1 MMIYK
6 QRESIIDYVTDII
19 DLAKYPIN
27 DLNSSQGREFLK
39 RCRQAL
45 RETGLCQLSEFMLP
59 RAVDNLVTEGKELV
73 PLSFST
79 DSEHNVY
86 FSSIDKTLPEADPR
100 RLMQRSAKKAI
111 AYDQIPSNS
120 LIRHL
125 YEWDD
130 FIQFIAA
137 ALEKEVLYRSADPFD
152 ACEIVVFEPSDELGW
167 HFDNS
172 EFSVT
177 LMLQPAESGGEFQYI
192 PHLRSPEDNGYQA
205 VKEVLDG
212 KQHDVIAPRQSPGT
226 FSLFCGRYAMHR
238 VTPISGS
245 RPRINAVL
253 SYSEKPGMKLTELTQ
268 RLFYGRTG

>member
-1 MMIYK
+1 MINK
-6 QRESIIDYVTDII
+6 ERESIIDSVTDII
-19 DLAKYPIN
+19 DLDKYPIK
-27 DLNSSQGREFLK
+27 DLHSSQGRKFLR

-45 RETGLCQLSEFMLP
+45 HQTGLCQLPGFMLP
-59 RAVDNLVTEGKELV
+59 QAVEALVAQGLELLS
-73 PLSFST
+73 LSFAT
-79 DSEHNVY
+79 DSLHNVY
-86 FSSIDKTLPEADPR
+86 FSVQDESLPLNDPR

-111 AYDQIPSNS
+111 AYDQIPRQS
-120 LIRHL
+120 LIRQL
-125 YEWDD
+125 YECSE

-177 LMLQPAESGGEFQYI
+177 IMLQPAERGGQFQYV
-192 PHLRSPEDNGYQA
+192 PHLRTPEDDAHQA

-212 KQHDVIAPRQSPGT
+212 KQSDAITPQQSPGT

-238 VTPISGS
+238 VTPNCGS
-245 RPRINAVL
+245 RLRINAVL
-253 SYSEKPGMKLTELTQ
+253 AYSEKPGMKLTELTQ
-268 RLFYGRTG
+268 KLFYGRTG

>member
-1 MMIYK
+1 MIYK
-6 QRESIIDYVTDII
+6 QLESIIDPVTDII

-27 DLNSSQGREFLK
+27 DLNGSQGREFLK
-39 RCRQAL
+39 GCRQAL
-45 RETGLCQLSEFMLP
+45 RETGLCQLLEFMLP
-59 RAVDNLVTEGKELV
+59 NAIENLVAQGRELA

-86 FSSIDKTLPEADPR
+86 FSSIDETLPEDDPR
-100 RLMQRSAKKAI
+100 CLMQRSAKKAI
-111 AYDQIPSNS
+111 AYDQIPANS
-120 LIRHL
+120 LIRQL
-125 YEWDD
+125 YEWGD

-137 ALEKEVLYRSADPFD
+137 ALEKEVLYPSADPFD
-152 ACEIVVFEPSDELGW
+152 ACELVVFEPSDELGW

-177 LMLQPAESGGEFQYI
+177 LMLQPSESGGEFQYV
-192 PHLRSPEDNGYQA
+192 PNLRTPEDDGHRA

-212 KQHDVIAPRQSPGT
+212 RQYDVITPGQSPGT

-238 VTPISGS
+238 VTPIQGE